1 MLRPLELREL
11 CPLLGI
17 TVLAAELVGEI
28 SLGACRVPRFVLNQ
42 DVRVG
47 PHGVDE
53 PVELLRGAVYM
64 CPQYIGVPVG
74 KVAHEG
80 RQIGVH
86 RLGVVGGLDA
96 LPGHARVA
104 ARGTLRRLVDKEHLR
119 ALVGGGN
126 RTDAPGETHAHDHD
140 VVLTVPSDFLGRRC
154 VRRANG
160 ADARHCGGRRRELTP

>member
-1 MLRPLELREL
+1 M
-11 CPLLGI
+11 GI
-17 TVLAAELVGEI
+17 TILAAELVGEI
-28 SLGACRVPRFVLNQ
+28 SLGVCCIPRFVLNQ

-47 PHGVDE
+47 SHSVDE

-64 CPQYIGVPVG
+64 GPQHIGVPVG

-86 RLGVVGGLDA
+86 CLGVIGGLDV
-96 LPGHARVA
+96 LPGYARIA
-104 ARGTLRRLVDKEHLR
+104 TRGALRRLVDKEHLR

-140 VVLTVPSDFLGRRC
+140 VVLAVPSNFLGKRC
-154 VRRANG
+154 VR
-160 ADARHCGGRRRELTP
+160 